1 MNLQLAFWIALAI
14 FSGAL
19 GGIHVPI
26 NGALSM
32 RIQSTMMATWTF
44 YGIAFALNTVWIL
57 IYWDRSAFMALASVP
72 RWYFIAGVISLV
84 VVASGTYLM
93 PRLGAVNVFVLVLSS
108 QMILRMVISH
118 FGWLDSPI
126 APINIAKLI
135 GALFLI
141 LGAILVVRN

>member
-1 MNLQLAFWIALAI
+1 MNLQLTSWILLAV

-32 RIQSTMMATWTF
+32 RIQSTMVATWTF
-44 YGIAFALNTVWIL
+44 YGIAFALNTVVVL
-57 IYWDRSAFMALASVP
+57 MQWDRSAFVALASVP
-72 RWYFIAGVISLV
+72 RWYFIAGVISLF

-126 APINIAKLI
+126 APVNMFKLL

-141 LGAILVVRN
+141 AGAILVVKN